1 MKEFANNIPGDDWV
15 ANFMVRYGLTNRIA
29 TDIRRKRAQI
39 SKEALQEYFNNVEQ
53 ELKDVPASNIQNYD
67 EINLRDDPGTRKYV
81 MKKGAKYPEK
91 VMDSSKVAFSV
102 MLTGN
107 AEGDV
112 LPPYVVYKSVHLY
125 DQWVESGPPGAR

>member
-1 MKEFANNIPGDDWV
+1 MKEFTNNIPGDDWV

-53 ELKDVPASNIQNYD
+53 ELKDVPASNIPNYD
-67 EINLRDDPGTRKYV
+67 ETNLRDDPVTRKYV
-81 MKKGAKYPEK
+81 MKRGAKYPEK

-102 MLTGN
+102 VF

-112 LPPYVVYKSVHLY
+112 CCLQISASL
-125 DQWVESGPPGAR
+125 

>member
-1 MKEFANNIPGDDWV
+1 
-15 ANFMVRYGLTNRIA
+15 MVRYGLTNRIA

-53 ELKDVPASNIQNYD
+53 ELKDVPASNIPNYD
-67 EINLRDDPGTRKYV
+67 ETNLRDDPVTRKYV
-81 MKKGAKYPEK
+81 AKYPEK

-102 MLTGN
+102 VFTGH

-112 LPPYVVYKSVHLY
+112 CCLQISASL
-125 DQWVESGPPGAR
+125 

>member
-1 MKEFANNIPGDDWV
+1 MKEFANNIPGDEWV

-67 EINLRDDPGTRKYV
+67 EINLRDHPGTRKYV

-102 MLTGN
+102 VFTGH

-112 LPPYVVYKSVHLY
+112 CCLQISASL
-125 DQWVESGPPGAR
+125 